1 MELPDLEVMNAAF
14 RDYVPHNKALG
25 LTITG
30 AKLDP
35 PRMELV
41 LPWHEQL
48 VGNPETGML
57 HGGPVTALMDAGCGA
72 AVFLFLGSTEPIATL
87 DLRVDFLGK
96 PPARRD
102 VRCIA
107 ECIHATSSV
116 AFARAKVFVD
126 DENAPFALATA
137 TFALN
142 TRGRALTA
150 DEFAKGGAK

>member
-1 MELPDLEVMNAAF
+1 MELPDLEVMNGAF
-14 RDYVPHNKALG
+14 RDFVPHNRALG

-30 AKLDP
+30 AQVDP
-35 PRMELV
+35 PRMELL
-41 LPWHEQL
+41 LPWHERL
-48 VGNPETGML
+48 VGNPDTGVL

-72 AVFLFLGSTEPIATL
+72 AVFLFLGSMDPIATL

-102 VRCIA
+102 VRCWA
-107 ECIHATSSV
+107 ECIHVTSSV
-116 AFARAKVFVD
+116 AFARARAFVD
-126 DENAPFALATA
+126 DERKPFALATA

-150 DEFAKGGAK
+150 EEFAKGAAK